1 MKRKKNIKHQPSPRS
16 LLILAFFFFA
26 TMVFFS
32 LFEKPEET
40 TQSQFFS
47 YLEEGSVENIS
58 IDTSSNSVNYKIFT
72 DDKDYFSRVI
82 LSDSLLD
89 QINSNVS
96 EVKVKPKSWGESVN
110 PFVWFA
116 LSIGIT
122 VLIFVL
128 LIRKMGGG
136 GDPTSFGQSKAK
148 SITSEKT
155 KTKFSDVAG
164 LDEPKN
170 ELQEIVSFL
179 KNPAPFKKLGAKPTK
194 GVLLT
199 GPPGCGKTL
208 LAKAVAGEA
217 KVPFFLSSGS
227 EFVELFVGVGAS
239 RVRSLFEK
247 AKAAGS
253 ALIFLDEIDAVGRQ
267 RGAGMGG
274 GHDEREQTL
283 NQILI
288 EMDGFES
295 HDNIVVIAA
304 TNRPDI
310 LDPALIRSGRF
321 DRKIKVNLPTVKSR
335 EEILKVHS
343 LGKPF
348 EKSISL
354 KHIAQRTPGF
364 SGADLENLLNESALL
379 AARFKAKKI
388 KQEHLAEAVER
399 VAMGPQRKSL
409 IISEKEKKTVAWHES
424 GHAIVS
430 YIFGSTVHK
439 ITIIPR
445 SEALGYVWNTDDEE
459 DTDKALQT
467 KEELL
472 NQMAI
477 CLAGRVAE
485 KIAFEEITNGAS
497 SDIKRVTS
505 IARSMVRNWGMSE
518 KIGPVDYEYDQ
529 APFLGRGFSMQKN
542 HSDAT
547 EEEIDRQ
554 VLSLINYSQEKAE
567 SLLLEHKEA
576 LDALA
581 NILLEKESIDRKD
594 FEKLM
599 KGLKVPSKQKNK
611 KND

>member
-1 MKRKKNIKHQPSPRS
+1 MKKNKRSVHQPSPRS
-16 LLILAFFFFA
+16 LFILFFLFL
-26 TMVFFS
+26 TTLLFFS
-32 LFEKPEET
+32 LTDQSKET
-40 TQSQFFS
+40 TQSEFVS
-47 YLEEGSVENIS
+47 SLEGGFIEEVQ
-58 IDTSSNSVNYKIFT
+58 IDTGSNSVSYKIFEE
-72 DDKDYFSRVI
+72 DQNYISRVI
-82 LSDSLLD
+82 LSDSLLEN
-89 QINSNVS
+89 INSKVSNVQ
-96 EVKVKPKSWGESVN
+96 VKPPGWGENIN

-128 LIRKMGGG
+128 LLRKMGGG

-148 SITSEKT
+148 SITGEKT
-155 KTKFSDVAG
+155 KTKFKDVAG

-170 ELQEIVSFL
+170 ELKEIVSFL

-321 DRKIKVNLPTVKSR
+321 DRKIKVNLPTVGSR
-335 EEILKVHS
+335 EDILKVHS
-343 LGKPF
+343 SGKPF
-348 EKSISL
+348 EKGISL

-379 AARFKAKKI
+379 AARVKAKKI

-409 IISEKEKKTVAWHES
+409 MISQKEKETVAWHES

-430 YIFGSTVHK
+430 YILGSTVHK

-445 SEALGYVWNTDDEE
+445 AEALGYVWNTDSEDEK
-459 DTDKALQT
+459 DKALKT
-467 KEELL
+467 KKEL
-472 NQMAI
+472 MDEMTI
-477 CLAGRVAE
+477 CLAGRAAE
-485 KIAFEEITNGAS
+485 KITFNEITNGAS

-529 APFLGRGFSMQKN
+529 APFLGRGLSMQSN
-542 HSDAT
+542 HSDAM

-554 VLSLINYSQEKAE
+554 VLSFITISQNNAEK
-567 SLLLEHKEA
+567 LLKEHKDA
-576 LDALA
+576 LDGLA
-581 NILLEKESIDRKD
+581 SILLEKESIDRED

-599 KGLKVPSKQKNK
+599 KGLGVERIE

>member
-1 MKRKKNIKHQPSPRS
+1 MKKNKRNNHQPSPRS
-16 LLILAFFFFA
+16 LFILFFLFL
-26 TMVFFS
+26 TTLLFFS
-32 LFEKPEET
+32 LADQSTET
-40 TQSQFFS
+40 TQSEFVFS
-47 YLEEGSVENIS
+47 LESGAIEEVQ
-58 IDTSSNSVNYKIFT
+58 IDTGSNSVSYKVFEEDENYI
-72 DDKDYFSRVI
+72 SRII
-82 LSDSLLD
+82 LSDSLLEK
-89 QINSNVS
+89 INEKVSNVR
-96 EVKVKPKSWGESVN
+96 VKPPGWGENIN

-128 LIRKMGGG
+128 LLRKMGGG

-148 SITSEKT
+148 SIKGEKT
-155 KTKFSDVAG
+155 KTKFKDVAG

-170 ELQEIVSFL
+170 ELKEIVSFL

-295 HDNIVVIAA
+295 HNNVVVIAA

-321 DRKIKVNLPTVKSR
+321 DRKIKVNLPTVGSR
-335 EEILKVHS
+335 EDILKVHS
-343 LGKPF
+343 SGKPF
-348 EKSISL
+348 EKGISL

-379 AARFKAKKI
+379 AARAKAKKI

-399 VAMGPQRKSL
+399 VAMGPQRRSL
-409 IISEKEKKTVAWHES
+409 MISQKEKETVAWHES

-430 YIFGSTVHK
+430 YILGSTVHK

-445 SEALGYVWNTDDEE
+445 AEALGYVWNTDSEDEK
-459 DTDKALQT
+459 DKALKT
-467 KEELL
+467 KKELM
-472 NQMAI
+472 NEMAI
-477 CLAGRVAE
+477 CLAGRAAE
-485 KIAFEEITNGAS
+485 KITFNEITNGAS

-505 IARSMVRNWGMSE
+505 IARSMVRNWGMSD

-529 APFLGRGFSMQKN
+529 EPFLGRGLSMQTN
-542 HSDAT
+542 HSDAM

-554 VLSLINYSQEKAE
+554 VLSLVTDSQNHAE
-567 SLLLEHKEA
+567 DLLQEHKDA
-576 LDALA
+576 LDGLA
-581 NILLEKESIDRKD
+581 NILLEKESIDRED

-599 KGLKVPSKQKNK
+599 KGLSVERIK

>member
-1 MKRKKNIKHQPSPRS
+1 MKKNKRNNHQPSPRS
-16 LLILAFFFFA
+16 LFILFFLFL
-26 TMVFFS
+26 TTLLFFS
-32 LFEKPEET
+32 LTDQSKET
-40 TQSQFFS
+40 TQSEFVFS
-47 YLEEGSVENIS
+47 LESGIVEEVQ
-58 IDTSSNSVNYKIFT
+58 IDTGSNSVSYKVFEEEQNYI
-72 DDKDYFSRVI
+72 SRVI
-82 LSDSLLD
+82 LSDSLLEE
-89 QINSNVS
+89 INEKVSN
-96 EVKVKPKSWGESVN
+96 VKVKPPGWGENIN

-128 LIRKMGGG
+128 LLRKMGGG

-148 SITSEKT
+148 SIKGEKT
-155 KTKFSDVAG
+155 KTKFNDVAG

-170 ELQEIVSFL
+170 ELKEIVSFL

-295 HDNIVVIAA
+295 HDNVVVIAA

-321 DRKIKVNLPTVKSR
+321 DRKIKVNLPTVSSR
-335 EEILKVHS
+335 EDILKVHS
-343 LGKPF
+343 SGKPF
-348 EKSISL
+348 EKGISL

-379 AARFKAKKI
+379 AARVKAKKI

-399 VAMGPQRKSL
+399 VAMGPQRRSL
-409 IISEKEKKTVAWHES
+409 MISQKEKETVAWHES

-430 YIFGSTVHK
+430 YILGSTVHK

-445 SEALGYVWNTDDEE
+445 AEALGYVWNTDSEDEK
-459 DTDKALQT
+459 DKALKT
-467 KEELL
+467 KKELM
-472 NQMAI
+472 NEMAI
-477 CLAGRVAE
+477 CLAGRAAE
-485 KIAFEEITNGAS
+485 KITFNEITNGAS

-505 IARSMVRNWGMSE
+505 IARSMVRNWGMSD

-529 APFLGRGFSMQKN
+529 EPFLGRGLSMQTN

-554 VLSLINYSQEKAE
+554 VLSLITDSQNHAEK
-567 SLLLEHKEA
+567 LLQKHKDA
-576 LDALA
+576 LDGLA
-581 NILLEKESIDRKD
+581 NILLEKESIDRED

-599 KGLKVPSKQKNK
+599 KGLSVERIK